1 MHTFRGKKTV
11 DKKKRRRKK
20 EAGNGDTNMDD
31 DNDDDNDEM
40 EDMDVCE
47 EDIQR
52 LSLRNETD
60 STQNPSVPSTSNAGE
75 VTQDVEMDV
84 NPEEES
90 VFKVTVGPQSA
101 GSAEGG
107 ASGSAGSGHSSVFMP
122 CPRMNALLSVV
133 NGVLYLYGGMYEHG
147 DRQYTFSDFYSLD
160 IHKLDEWNTIIENNF
175 KDQVGVFV
183 LKRIFYI
190 M

>member
-1 MHTFRGKKTV
+1 MFSWYNFRGKKTV

-20 EAGNGDTNMDD
+20 EGGNDDANMDDDD
-31 DNDDDNDEM
+31 DNDDDEM
-40 EDMDVCE
+40 EDMDTCE

-60 STQNPSVPSTSNAGE
+60 SAQMSSENGAMPGTSSSGE
-75 VTQDVEMDV
+75 VEMDA

-90 VFKVTVGPQSA
+90 IFKVTVGPQSA
-101 GSAEGG
+101 NSAGG
-107 ASGSAGSGHSSVFMP
+107 ASGSAGSGHTAMFMP
-122 CPRMNALLSVV
+122 SPRMNALLSVV
-133 NGVLYLYGGMYEHG
+133 NGILYMYGGMYEHG

-175 KDQVGVFV
+175 KDQVKLACV
-183 LKRIFYI
+183 K
-190 M
+190 